1 MIEINL
7 LPERLQKKK
16 KARFQ
21 QKILLVS
28 GIGLLSPLIIIH
40 ILLGLIIIAKKVQI
54 DNLDRNYQAVSP
66 IKKEADSIKAEF
78 SKYRAKVE
86 TITQL
91 MDSRLLW
98 AKKLN
103 QLSDAMSPGVWLT
116 ELSLNRPKSL
126 TLKGT
131 TTSKKGEEMALVG
144 KFMDSLKKNQLF
156 FSDFKDIELESAQG
170 RKIKDIEV
178 MDFVISCF
186 FKERI
191 F

>member
-7 LPERLQKKK
+7 LPERLQRRK
-16 KARFQ
+16 KAKFQ
-21 QKILLVS
+21 QKILLAS
-28 GIGLLSPLIIIH
+28 GAGLLSLLIVIH
-40 ILLGLIIIAKKVQI
+40 ILLGLFIIAKKVQFS
-54 DNLDRNYQAVSP
+54 NLERNYQS
-66 IKKEADSIKAEF
+66 ISSTKKEADSIKAEI

-86 TITQL
+86 TIAQL

-103 QLSDAMSPGVWLT
+103 QLSDAMTPGVWLT
-116 ELSLNRPKSL
+116 ELSLERPKSL

-156 FSDFKDIELESAQG
+156 FKDFRDIELESAQS

-186 FKERI
+186 LKEGI